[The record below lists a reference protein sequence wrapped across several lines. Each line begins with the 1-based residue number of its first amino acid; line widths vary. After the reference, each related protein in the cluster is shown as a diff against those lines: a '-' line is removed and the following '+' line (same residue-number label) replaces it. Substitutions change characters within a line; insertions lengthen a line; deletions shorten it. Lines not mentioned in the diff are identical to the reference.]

1 MGFGFKY
8 LSYRLGKEQALIVR
22 SFVAPKLEMI
32 RVVDQTYKGLFLIF
46 WAQLD
51 LARGCCDA

>member
-22 SFVAPKLEMI
+22 SFVAPKLEMM
-32 RVVDQTYKGLFLIF
+32 VVDQTYKGLFLIF